1 LRLVL
6 LLQLLLGLLWP
17 LLGNLLLVSQSF
29 DFTLSAT
36 AVEIVATIPFVSAS
50 VARFLSVL

>member
-1 LRLVL
+1 VL
-6 LLQLLLGLLWP
+6 LLLLLLLLGLLWP
-17 LLGNLLLVSQSF
+17 LLGNLLFVSQSF

-36 AVEIVATIPFVSAS
+36 AVEIIAAIPFVSAS

>member
-17 LLGNLLLVSQSF
+17 LLGNLPLVSQSF

-36 AVEIVATIPFVSAS
+36 AVEIIATIPFVLRAL
-50 VARFLSVL
+50 RGF